1 MMYIMVTVPVGA
13 LYSSNF
19 SVDPVKFHRTS
30 EVSTVCNTW
39 IFTPWKS
46 FRGNAGGIS
55 PGGLMKNVPG

>member
-13 LYSSNF
+13 LYTSNF
-19 SVDPVKFHRTS
+19 SVDPVKLHRTS

-39 IFTPWKS
+39 IFIPWKS